1 MTVQDDTSLERAL
14 APVRARFI
22 GALED
27 HILSFEALRQ
37 QAAGATDAQPSLDQ
51 IGKLAHRIAG
61 IAGSVGFDNIG
72 ERAGRVERS
81 VIACRDP
88 GLSDADRQAR
98 VSAEL
103 EPLLDV
109 LEAHLD
115 D

>member
-1 MTVQDDTSLERAL
+1 MTVQDDTMLERAL

-22 GALED
+22 DALED

-37 QAAGATDAQPSLDQ
+37 QAADAADAQPSLDQ

-61 IAGSVGFDNIG
+61 IAGSVGFDDIG
-72 ERAGRVERS
+72 EQAGRVERS
-81 VIACRDP
+81 VIACRAP
-88 GLSDADRQAR
+88 GLSDTDRKAS

-103 EPLLDV
+103 EPLLDL
-109 LEAHLD
+109 LEARLD